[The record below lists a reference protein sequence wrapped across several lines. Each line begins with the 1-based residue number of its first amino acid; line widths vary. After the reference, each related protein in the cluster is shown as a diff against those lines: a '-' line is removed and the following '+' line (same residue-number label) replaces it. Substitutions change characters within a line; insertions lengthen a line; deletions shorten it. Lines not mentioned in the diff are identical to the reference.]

1 MMYRNFAIATLLAA
15 PIVVMGVQAFMP
27 KPEPTAPSPSGARP
41 ADAAPPPVPVA
52 PPVTVPAIPPSSDTA
67 NFGQPMPGAGQ
78 PMLAPGAGLPQAS
91 EPAGVDSRQSY
102 EPGSAPAGSPN
113 AEP

>member
-15 PIVVMGVQAFMP
+15 PILVMAVQTFTP
-27 KPEPTAPSPSGARP
+27 KPDAAPKARVNAAP
-41 ADAAPPPVPVA
+41 PAPPPVPAA
-52 PPVTVPAIPPSSDTA
+52 PPAPVPTPSSPGEAA
-67 NFGQPMPGAGQ
+67 NFGEPMPGAGQ

-91 EPAGVDSRQSY
+91 EPAGVDTRQSY